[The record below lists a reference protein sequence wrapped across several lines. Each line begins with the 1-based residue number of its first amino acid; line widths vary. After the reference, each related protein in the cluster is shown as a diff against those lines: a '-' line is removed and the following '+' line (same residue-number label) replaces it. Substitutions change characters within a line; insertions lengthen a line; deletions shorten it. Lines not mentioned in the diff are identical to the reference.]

1 MADPYWWLD
10 KRPLARQGE
19 RMGEE
24 PYDPFGVR
32 RRWSND
38 KERDPDDKRDDRDRR
53 DPRNV
58 QTPPVIPQ
66 QAQAAEAAPAAPQ
79 PQRSLLDM
87 LSGALGN
94 PANPGTSAE
103 GARSGYGPIPGWR
116 SPTTAQSLG
125 IANYGLGIMQGED
138 PRDLRRMMRGPMGIG
153 VNPYYGSYR

>member
-19 RMGEE
+19 RMGED
-24 PYDPFGVR
+24 PYPPFGR
-32 RRWSND
+32 RRRVDDGND
-38 KERDPDDKRDDRDRR
+38 ERDPEDDRDRR

-79 PQRSLLDM
+79 PQPQRGLMDM
-87 LSGALGN
+87 ISNMLGN
-94 PANPGTSAE
+94 PANPGAE
-103 GARSGYGPIPGWR
+103 TGRSGYVPIPGWR

-138 PRDLRRMMRGPMGIG
+138 PRDLRRMMSGPMGIG